1 MTEESQNEEGHIDL
15 DYEDLEHM
23 SRRDLMELLDSY
35 HDLIHRVERLH
46 KAWKILRSKTEMS
59 CVCFAEYPDKQDINT
74 HELMD
79 LAMKEA
85 SE

>member
-1 MTEESQNEEGHIDL
+1 MIDINKYEEMGCTTATVN
-15 DYEDLEHM
+15 DYAIAVE
-23 SRRDLMELLDSY
+23 ELLAEV
-35 HDLIHRVERLH
+35 LRLRE
-46 KAWKILRSKTEMS
+46 AWRILRSKTEMS
-59 CVCFAEYPDKQDINT
+59 CVCFNEYPDKQDMNT